1 MTIAEIIIAL
11 TIHLLLPLIGLFNF
25 IQLKTKMKKK
35 EIQNA
40 PIIELF
46 IIFATY
52 GGLLL
57 VTLTALIWKWSGM
70 ASLGTFYLILGAPV
84 AMGVIAYRNRKTKKD
99 TKYHKWTYLSG
110 ILYFAIA
117 PVMFLIL
124 YFSVEY
130 LELNGL

>member
-11 TIHLLLPLIGLFNF
+11 TIHLLLPLIGLFYF
-25 IQLKTKMKKK
+25 IRLRTRMKKE

-57 VTLTALIWKWSGM
+57 VTLTTLIWKWSGM

-84 AMGVIAYRNRKTKKD
+84 AMGIIAYRHRKKKND

-110 ILYFAIA
+110 ILYFNSLFDDNK
-117 PVMFLIL
+117 VVFFFF
-124 YFSVEY
+124 FS
-130 LELNGL
+130 

>member
-11 TIHLLLPLIGLFNF
+11 TIHLLLPLIGLFYF
-25 IQLKTKMKKK
+25 IRLRTRMKKE

-40 PIIELF
+40 PIIEMF

-57 VTLTALIWKWSGM
+57 VTLTTLIWKWSGM

-84 AMGVIAYRNRKTKKD
+84 AMGIIAYRHRKTKKD

-124 YFSVEY
+124 YFVVEY
-130 LELNGL
+130 LELTGL

>member
-1 MTIAEIIIAL
+1 MTIGEIIIAL
-11 TIHLLLPLIGLFNF
+11 TIHLLLPLIGLFYF
-25 IQLKTKMKKK
+25 IRLRARMKNE
-35 EIQNA
+35 EIQNS

-57 VTLTALIWKWSGM
+57 VVLAALIWKWSGM

-84 AMGVIAYRNRKTKKD
+84 AMGIIAYRHRKTKRD

-110 ILYFAIA
+110 LLYFAIA
-117 PVMFLIL
+117 PVTFLIL
-124 YFSVEY
+124 YVLIEY
-130 LELNGL
+130 LRINGI

>member
-11 TIHLLLPLIGLFNF
+11 TIHLFLPLIGLFYF
-25 IQLKTKMKKK
+25 IRLRAKMKKE

-57 VTLTALIWKWSGM
+57 VILTTLLWKWSGM
-70 ASLGTFYLILGAPV
+70 ASLGSFYLILGAPI
-84 AMGVIAYRNRKTKKD
+84 AMGIIAYRHRKSKKD
-99 TKYHKWTYLSG
+99 SKYHKWTYLSG
-110 ILYFAIA
+110 ILYFIIT
-117 PVMFLIL
+117 PLVILIL
-124 YFSVEY
+124 WFVIEY
-130 LELNGL
+130 LRIKGI